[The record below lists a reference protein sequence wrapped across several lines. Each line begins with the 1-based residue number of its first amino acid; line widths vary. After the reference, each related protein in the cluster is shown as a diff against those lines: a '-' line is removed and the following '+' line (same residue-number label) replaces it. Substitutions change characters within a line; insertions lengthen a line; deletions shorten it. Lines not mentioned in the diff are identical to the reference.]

1 MDRDLDRDPDG
12 RFFLY
17 KNRIQVKTSDPEGGI
32 TSMFTIRENM
42 TLANGHHER
51 KSLSIMSDGA
61 LDQHDK
67 TKVFTQLKL
76 SCPVISCCSF

>member
-1 MDRDLDRDPDG
+1 MVD
-12 RFFLY
+12 FFLY
-17 KNRIQVKTSDPEGGI
+17 KKNRIQVKTSDPEGGI

-42 TLANGHHER
+42 TLANGDHER

-76 SCPVISCCSF
+76 